1 MKEFEIYV
9 PSRQND
15 GTLVEL
21 TAIES
26 IKSTLI
32 NAFGGCTH
40 LQQRSKGAWKMA
52 GTTFHDD
59 VTIMR
64 VLDDGSAKFD
74 MQKFKKSLERTL
86 KQDTVLIVER
96 EVGLVS

>member
-1 MKEFEIYV
+1 MKEIEIYV
-9 PSRQND
+9 PGRQKD

-26 IKSTLI
+26 IKATLTK
-32 NAFGGCTH
+32 AFGGFTH
-40 LQQRSKGAWKMA
+40 LQQRSKGVWKMA

-86 KQDTVLIVER
+86 SRTP
-96 EVGLVS
+96 S